1 METVA
6 EYKPFFE
13 WLWSHLI
20 YIIFGLSVIIQIT
33 PIKLNPWSKLFK
45 WLGNA
50 INGEV
55 KESINN
61 MNTTIGSMNT
71 KITNMES
78 EMRANEKDR
87 IRWEV
92 LDFANSCH
100 NGVNHSKDEFL
111 HIITLN
117 DKYKELLKLTKDNNG
132 VFDAEYQYVYDL
144 FQQKQKDNSFL

>member
-6 EYKPFFE
+6 ESKPFFE
-13 WLWSHLI
+13 WVWNHLI

-33 PIKLNPWSKLFK
+33 PIKLNPWSALFK
-45 WLGNA
+45 WFGNA
-50 INGEV
+50 INGEI

-61 MNTTIGSMNT
+61 VNKIIKVINT
-71 KITNMES
+71 
-78 EMRANEKDR
+78 EMSDMKDEIRSNEKDR

-100 NGVNHSKDEFL
+100 NGKNHSKDEFL

-117 DKYKELLKLTKDNNG
+117 DKYKELLKATKDNNG
-132 VFDAEYQYVYDL
+132 VFNAEYEYVYNL
-144 FQQKQKDNSFL
+144 FQQKQHDNNFL

>member
-6 EYKPFFE
+6 ESKPFFE
-13 WLWSHLI
+13 WLWNHLI

-33 PIKLNPWSKLFK
+33 PIKLNPWSRIFK
-45 WLGNA
+45 WFGNA

-61 MNTTIGSMNT
+61 VNQSINTINT
-71 KITNMES
+71 KMTNMEG
-78 EMRANEKDR
+78 EMRTNEKDR

-132 VFDAEYQYVYDL
+132 VFEAEYQYVYDL
-144 FQQKQKDNSFL
+144 FQKKQQDSSFL